1 MAAIAGIYARV
12 GKRTFWLLAKAFR
25 KSSGP
30 SCPFLCQNS
39 IQYLLLA
46 FFAGVLLTL
55 LLLALIFFVIKNYR
69 KRKWSLRDGTA
80 LTAQPLRTDVA
91 LRGSRT
97 QGAHPVCRLRT

>member
-12 GKRTFWLLAKAFR
+12 GKRTFWPLAKAFR

-30 SCPFLCQNS
+30 SPPFLCQNS

-55 LLLALIFFVIKNYR
+55 LLLALIFFVIKSYR

-80 LTAQPLRTDVA
+80 LTAQPSRTDVA
-91 LRGSRT
+91 LRGEQNPGSY
-97 QGAHPVCRLRT
+97 PVCRLRT